1 MTDGQARHALEQAL
15 PQGWALDEAKPI
27 FGSHWQ
33 IELVEMRGDRD
44 VRLSVTAALFAAAL
58 ESARAC
64 GSLSRLVDTL
74 PGQATVEIYVGAG
87 TRN

>member
-1 MTDGQARHALEQAL
+1 MRDELEQVL
-15 PQGWALDEAKPI
+15 PRGGALDDVKPI
-27 FGSHWQ
+27 LGSHWQ

-44 VRLSVTAALFAAAL
+44 VRLSVTAASFAAAL

-74 PGQATVEIYVGAG
+74 PGQATVEIYVG
-87 TRN
+87 TPTPD